1 MTGINRAEAELERER
16 RVVGDLYARLDA
28 LTLDTEQRLDQVRM
42 QDVGGNHQARSE
54 RDAFARLHEDRL
66 TQLRDVDA
74 RLVFGRLLLEN
85 ANGAA
90 PAGDPPA
97 SAGPGDAVRYVGRIG
112 LRDDDQHTVLV
123 DWRAP
128 QASAFYQA
136 TAGTPMGVRARRH
149 LTMHDRDVVRI
160 DDEVFDPTL
169 LTGRVGASGA
179 DASGAGASGI
189 DTGEAGE
196 GESAASR
203 AEAGEVAAS
212 AGEADIVIQ
221 GEGALLAALTTQRT
235 GHMHDIVATIQAEQD
250 RIIRADIRRA
260 LVVQGGPG
268 TGKTAV
274 ALHRAAYLLYANRER
289 LSKSGVLVVGPS
301 SAFLRYIE
309 AVLPSLGETGVVM
322 QTLGGLFPGVDAMD
336 DDAPEIAKVKG
347 APAMARLIAQAVRS
361 RQRVPAEVQTVN
373 VNADRLRVHPQLIAR
388 AIQRAQRS
396 GKPHNTA
403 RVTFVRQALDDLTTQ
418 LADQLRASGS
428 TIDDADR
435 ADLREDLRTA
445 PDVRVLLNT
454 AWLPLSAEKLIRD
467 LYARPEWLASLTPRW
482 TPGQRSLLARPRDA
496 AFTISDVPLLDEA
509 AELLGDAPDGPDA
522 AAQLRKQQRK
532 RDIENAKNAIRNM
545 EVKGLVSAAQLADNF
560 AESTGRASTAE
571 RAATDRSW
579 TYGHIVVDEAQELS
593 PMQWRLLV
601 RRDPMRSFT
610 IVGDIAQASSAAGAT
625 SWAGALQPLFGENW
639 RLEELT
645 VNYRTPAQI
654 TREAEAFARAHGL
667 PVTPT
672 RAVREGDWP
681 IRVVETGVRAGA
693 GAGAEEDGADGA
705 AVLVGATVE
714 AVRADLAVNDTGT
727 LAVIAPVALVDAAFD
742 ALDDVFDGGV
752 GRGAAGL
759 GRAIAVL
766 TAREAKG
773 LEFDAV
779 VLTDPDAIVA
789 ESPRGAS
796 ALYVAMT
803 RPTQRLTL
811 VRA

>member
-1 MTGINRAEAELERER
+1 MNRANAELDRER
-16 RVVGDLYARLDA
+16 RIVADLYARLDA
-28 LTLDTEQRLDQVRM
+28 LTRDTERRLVEVRR
-42 QDVGGNHQARSE
+42 QNVGGNHQARSE

-66 TQLRDVDA
+66 SQLRDVDA
-74 RLVFGRLLLEN
+74 RLVFGRLLLESSD
-85 ANGAA
+85 GAA
-90 PAGDPPA
+90 DA
-97 SAGPGDAVRYVGRIG
+97 SDAVRYVGRIG
-112 LRDDDQHTVLV
+112 LRDEDQHTVLV

-149 LTMHDRDVVRI
+149 LTMQDRDVVRI
-160 DDEVFDPTL
+160 DDEVFDSTL
-169 LTGRVGASGA
+169 LAGSGADSRGGASG
-179 DASGAGASGI
+179 
-189 DTGEAGE
+189 T
-196 GESAASR
+196 
-203 AEAGEVAAS
+203 VAS
-212 AGEADIVIQ
+212 AGSSDIVIQ
-221 GEGALLAALTTQRT
+221 GEGALLASLTAQRT

-250 RIIRADIRRA
+250 RIIRADIRGA

-322 QTLGGLFPGVDAMD
+322 QTLGGLYPGVDATED
-336 DDAPEIAKVKG
+336 DSPDVAAIKG
-347 APAMARLIAQAVRS
+347 APQMARLIAQAVRS
-361 RQRVPAEVQTVN
+361 RQRVPADVQTVR
-373 VNADRLRVHPQLIAR
+373 VNADTLQVHPQLVAR

-396 GKPHNTA
+396 GKPHNVA

-467 LYARPEWLASLTPRW
+467 LYARPDWLAELTPRW
-482 TPGQRSLLARPRDA
+482 TPTQRALLSRPRDA

-509 AELLGDAPDGPDA
+509 AELLGDAPDAPDA
-522 AAQLRKQQRK
+522 AAHVRKQQRE
-532 RDIENAKNAIRNM
+532 RDIENASNAIRNM
-545 EVKGLVSAAQLADNF
+545 RVKGLVSAAQLADDF
-560 AESTGRASTAE
+560 AEQDARASTAE
-571 RAATDRSW
+571 RAAADRSW

-610 IVGDIAQASSAAGAT
+610 IVGDIAQVSSAAGAT

-654 TREAEAFARAHGL
+654 TREAERFAREHGL

-681 IRVVETGVRAGA
+681 IRAVEAATVAGVGA
-693 GAGAEEDGADGA
+693 GAADA
-705 AVLVGATVE
+705 ARVLAAATVE
-714 AVRADLAVNDTGT
+714 AVRADRELDDSGT
-727 LAVIAPVALVDAAFD
+727 LAVIAPIALVAEEYSALVDAF
-742 ALDDVFDGGV
+742 GGSV
-752 GRGAAGL
+752 GLGAVGL
-759 GRAIAVL
+759 GRPIAVL

-779 VLTDPDAIVA
+779 VLADPAALVA

-811 VRA
+811 VRP